1 MTERIDKCSVHYVL
15 MQPVKLLGYPKVKDK
30 IDALNSIRP
39 YADLKDIEYIYP
51 LVFEKDIELASTA
64 AQIISEKYTKIN
76 IDRMSILL
84 NFNPEVSVHLLGVAS
99 LNYSGYIREKAL
111 KPQG

>member
-1 MTERIDKCSVHYVL
+1 
-15 MQPVKLLGYPKVKDK
+15 LLGYPKVKDK

-64 AQIISEKYTKIN
+64 AQIISEIMERVRGKQWNMVY
-76 IDRMSILL
+76 DRV
-84 NFNPEVSVHLLGVAS
+84 NTQ
-99 LNYSGYIREKAL
+99 R
-111 KPQG
+111 